1 MAKNSGKGGK
11 GKPGK
16 GGKASKSA
24 KPSAAQRGAPLP
36 RIGAR
41 AEYDGASWGRRTESW
56 RRNGRDS
63 NAELH
68 PAAIMALRGIARE
81 ITRNNPY
88 AANGAAKLA
97 QYMVGSGIRFHVYRN
112 GVKDKELTAKAREHF
127 ESTACDADGRCNLY
141 GLQLLS
147 AQTMVV
153 SGEVLM
159 RRRWRRKRDNLP
171 APFQMQVLEPD
182 WMQMMTTVPL
192 VGGGVRIQGIEFDAI
207 GRRTGYWLWSRHPGS
222 VLPLGLDIKLC
233 PAEDI
238 AHIYRTHRPGAVHGE
253 SWFAPVIVRIKDFG
267 EFEDAQLVRQ
277 KIAACFAAFR
287 IGDPDGDPAATR
299 DSNGQPLDND
309 PSSFAIEP
317 GVIED
322 LPPGSTVEFAE
333 PPGVGDYE
341 PYSRVSRQAIAVG
354 LGMPYEVLT
363 GDLSNVSFISGRIG
377 RLDFKQAIET
387 WQDTILIPQMCE
399 PAGRWLIDAW
409 EMQGLDVSGVTVRW
423 SPPRFPMMSPETEV
437 PATRDAIR
445 SGQKTVSSAARERG
459 EDPDDFLDEWEAD
472 AKELDR
478 RGLIFDS
485 DPRHVTA
492 VGNPVAPMSPSEMSK
507 RGN

>member
-1 MAKNSGKGGK
+1 MQMLGWETGPAK
-11 GKPGK
+11 KPR
-16 GGKASKSA
+16 SA
-24 KPSAAQRGAPLP
+24 RHPGF
-36 RIGAR
+36 GAR
-41 AEYDGASWGRRTESW
+41 NEYDGASWGRRTESW

-81 ITRNNPY
+81 MCRNNPY

-97 QYMVGSGIRFHVYRN
+97 QYMVGKGIQFHVYRN

-127 ESTACDADGRCNLY
+127 DSTACDADGRHNLY
-141 GLQLLS
+141 GLQLLA

-153 SGEVLM
+153 SGEVLV
-159 RRRWRRKRDNLP
+159 RRRWRRKRDRLP
-171 APFQMQVLEPD
+171 APFQMQVIEPD
-182 WMQMMTTVPL
+182 WMHMLTSLPL
-192 VGGGVRIQGIEFDAI
+192 DNGGVRIQGVEFDAI

-222 VLPLGLDIKLC
+222 VLPLGLDVKLH

-238 AHIYRTHRPGAVHGE
+238 AHMYRTHRPGAVHGE
-253 SWFAPVIVRIKDFG
+253 SWFAPVIVRLKDFG

-287 IGDPDGDPAATR
+287 IGDPDGDPAATE
-299 DSNGQPLDND
+299 DSNGQMLDNE

-317 GVIED
+317 GIIED
-322 LPPGSTVEFAE
+322 LPPGSEIKFAD

-341 PYSRVSRQAIAVG
+341 PYSRVSRQAIAAG
-354 LGMPYEVLT
+354 LGMPYEVMT

-377 RLDFKQAIET
+377 RLDFKQAIESVQNT
-387 WQDTILIPQMCE
+387 VLIPQLCE
-399 PAGRWLIDAW
+399 PAGRWLLDAW
-409 EMQGLDVSGVTVRW
+409 EMQGMDISGLSVRW
-423 SPPRFPMMSPETEV
+423 SPPRFAMMSPETEI

-445 SGQKTVSSAARERG
+445 SGQQTISGAARERG
-459 EDPDDFLDEWEAD
+459 EDPDEFLEEWARD
-472 AKELDR
+472 AAELDR
-478 RGLIFDS
+478 LHLIFDS

-492 VGNPVAPMSPSEMSK
+492 VGNPVAPLSPDQMSK
-507 RGN
+507 RGA